1 MSHASSSRSGMLT
14 RKLGEVFSLVCTLD
28 NSNIAITIRYC
39 NFESALMLRQSVS
52 AHVSLPRPS
61 QVDRQEDM
69 VISAGTC
76 TSEEMLKTLFN
87 IVEAPLKKF
96 FDFDVCVV

>member
-1 MSHASSSRSGMLT
+1 MSHTSPPRSGMLT
-14 RKLGEVFSLVCTLD
+14 CKFREVFSLVCTLG

-39 NFESALMLRQSVS
+39 KFESALLLKHSVS

-69 VISAGTC
+69 VISAGNC
-76 TSEEMLKTLFN
+76 TLEMLKTLFK
-87 IVEAPLKKF
+87 AQR
-96 FDFDVCVV
+96 